1 MTAMEALA
9 FFRNE
14 FVALAEAKV
23 SIVTHALNY
32 GTGCFEG
39 IRGNW
44 NAEEQQLYLF
54 RVREHYERLARSC
67 RVMKLELPY
76 GTDELVA
83 LTRELVAR
91 NGFREDVY
99 LRPIAYKGSEVIG
112 VRLHD
117 LEDHFSLFCV
127 PFGAYH
133 EVEKGVRCCTV
144 SWRKVPDL
152 AIPTRAK
159 VTGIYVNSA
168 LARTEAHEHGFDEAI
183 MLTQENMVCE
193 GSGENIFAI
202 IRGELVT
209 PDPSQDILVGI
220 TRDSVMRL
228 AREELGLRVVERPM
242 ARNELYVAD
251 EVFMTGTAAHVT
263 PVLEID
269 YRPIGNGDVGP
280 ITQRLK
286 DLYFDA
292 IYGRNKKYIDW
303 CTPVYSGE
311 QPSPPPAV
319 PVAARAG
326 DPAS

>member
-1 MTAMEALA
+1 MTAMEAIA
-9 FFRNE
+9 YFRNQ
-14 FVALAEAKV
+14 FVPLAEAKV

-44 NAEEQQLYLF
+44 NADAQQLYLF
-54 RVREHYERLARSC
+54 RPREHYERLTRSC
-67 RVMKLELPY
+67 AVMKMQLPRSPA
-76 GTDELVA
+76 ELVE

-91 NGFREDVY
+91 NGLHEDVY
-99 LRPIAYKGSEVIG
+99 VRPIAYKGSEVIG

-117 LEDHFSLFCV
+117 LEDHFSLFCL

-133 EVEKGVRCCTV
+133 EVDKGVRCCTV

-183 MLTQENMVCE
+183 MLTKDDMVCE
-193 GSGENIFAI
+193 GSGENIFI
-202 IRGELVT
+202 VVHGELVT

-220 TRDSVMRL
+220 TRDSIIRL
-228 AREELGLRVVERPM
+228 AREELGLRTVERPI
-242 ARNELYVAD
+242 ARNELYIAD

-263 PVLEID
+263 PVLGID
-269 YRPIGNGDVGP
+269 HRTIANGDVGP
-280 ITQRLK
+280 VTARLR
-286 DLYFDA
+286 DLYGST
-292 IYGRNKKYIDW
+292 INGQNKRYID
-303 CTPVYSGE
+303 
-311 QPSPPPAV
+311 
-319 PVAARAG
+319 
-326 DPAS
+326 

>member
-1 MTAMEALA
+1 MSEAYA

-14 FVALAEAKV
+14 FVPLAEAKV

-54 RVREHYERLARSC
+54 RLRDHYERLARSC
-67 RVMKLELPY
+67 RVLKITLPY
-76 GTDELVA
+76 SVEELCE

-91 NGFREDVY
+91 NRFRQDVY
-99 LRPIAYKGSEVIG
+99 IRPIAYKASEVIG

-117 LEDHFSLFCV
+117 LEDAFAIFCV

-133 EVEKGVRCCTV
+133 QVEKGIRCGTV
-144 SWRKVPDL
+144 SWRRVPDL

-183 MLTQENMVCE
+183 MLTKDDMVCE
-193 GSGENIFAI
+193 GSGENIFAV

-220 TRDSVMRL
+220 TRDSVIRL
-228 AREELGLRVVERPM
+228 AWEELGIRTIERPL
-242 ARNELYVAD
+242 ARNELYLAD

-269 YRPIGNGDVGP
+269 HRPIGDGEVGP
-280 ITQRLK
+280 ITQRLRE
-286 DLYFDA
+286 LYFEV
-292 IYGRNKKYIDW
+292 IVGRNKKYLDW
-303 CTPVYSGE
+303 CTPVYPTRVAAPKAE
-311 QPSPPPAV
+311 HEV
-319 PVAARAG
+319 PVGMPPVDFAG
-326 DPAS
+326 

>member
-1 MTAMEALA
+1 MEAYA

-14 FVALAEAKV
+14 FVPLAEAKV
-23 SIVTHALNY
+23 GIVTHALNY

-44 NAEEQQLYLF
+44 NSDEEQLYLF
-54 RVREHYERLARSC
+54 RPAEHFERLARSC
-67 RVMKLELPY
+67 RIMKIELPRPPE
-76 GTDELVA
+76 ELCA
-83 LTRELVAR
+83 LAAEVVRR

-99 LRPIAYKGSEVIG
+99 VRPLAYKASEVIG

-117 LEDHFSLFCV
+117 LEDEFALFAV

-133 EVEKGVRCCTV
+133 EIDKGLRCCTV

-183 MLTQENMVCE
+183 MLTANDMVCE
-193 GSGENIFAI
+193 GSGENIFAVI
-202 IRGELVT
+202 NGELVT

-220 TRDSVMRL
+220 TRASVIQL
-228 AREELGLRVVERPM
+228 AREELGIRTVERPL

-269 YRPIGNGDVGP
+269 YRTIGDGEVGP
-280 ITQRLK
+280 ITQNVA
-286 DLYFDA
+286 DLYFGT
-292 IYGRNKKYIDW
+292 ICGRNKKYLDW
-303 CTPVYSGE
+303 CMPVYPRGTRL
-311 QPSPPPAV
+311 PAQEREV
-319 PVAARAG
+319 PVGIQVADLA
-326 DPAS
+326 D

>member
-1 MTAMEALA
+1 MEPYA

-14 FVALAEAKV
+14 FVPLAEAKV

-44 NAEEQQLYLF
+44 NAEQQQLFLF
-54 RVREHYERLARSC
+54 RPRDHYTRLTRSC
-67 RVMKLELPY
+67 GVMKMTLPY
-76 GTDELVA
+76 SPDELCA
-83 LTRELVAR
+83 LTRELVTR
-91 NGFREDVY
+91 NGYREDVY
-99 LRPIAYKGSEVIG
+99 VRPIVYKASEVIG

-117 LEDHFSLFCV
+117 LEDGFALFSV

-133 EVEKGVRCCTV
+133 EVDKGVRCCTV
-144 SWRKVPDL
+144 SWRRVPDL

-183 MLTQENMVCE
+183 MLTSQDMVCE
-193 GSGENIFAI
+193 GSGENIFAV
-202 IRGELVT
+202 IRGQLVT

-220 TRDSVMRL
+220 TRDSVIRI
-228 AREELGLRVVERPM
+228 AREELGIPVVERPI
-242 ARNELYVAD
+242 ARNELYLAD

-269 YRPIGNGDVGP
+269 HRPIADGDVGP

-292 IYGRNKKYIDW
+292 ITGRNPKYLDW
-303 CTPVYSGE
+303 CLPVYSGK
-311 QPSPPPAV
+311 QKAPAEAPEV
-319 PVAARAG
+319 PVALRAG

>member
-1 MTAMEALA
+1 MRAMDAIA
-9 FFRNE
+9 YFRNE
-14 FVALAEAKV
+14 FVPLAEAKV

-44 NAEEQQLYLF
+44 NAEAEQIYLF
-54 RVREHYERLARSC
+54 RPLEHFQRLQRSS
-67 RVMKLELPY
+67 RVMKMTLPE
-76 GTDELVA
+76 TPERLVEI
-83 LTRELVAR
+83 TRELVAR
-91 NGFREDVY
+91 NGLHTDAY
-99 LRPIAYKGSEVIG
+99 IRPLLYKGSEVIG

-117 LEDHFSLFCV
+117 LEDHLALFCL

-133 EVEKGVRCCTV
+133 EVDQGVRCCTV

-183 MLTQENMVCE
+183 MLTTDNMVCE
-193 GSGENIFAI
+193 GSGENIFAVI
-202 IRGELVT
+202 NGELVT

-220 TRDSVMRL
+220 TRDSVMQL
-228 AREELGLRVVERPM
+228 AREELGLEIVERPM

-269 YRPIGNGDVGP
+269 YRPVGGGGVGP

-286 DLYFDA
+286 DLYFGA
-292 IYGRNKKYIDW
+292 IYGRNPKYMEW
-303 CTPVYSGE
+303 CTPVY
-311 QPSPPPAV
+311 PATK
-319 PVAARAG
+319 
-326 DPAS
+326 

>member
-1 MTAMEALA
+1 MEAIA
-9 FFRNE
+9 YFRNE
-14 FVALAEAKV
+14 FVPIAEAKV

-44 NAEEQQLYLF
+44 NAEAQQLYLF
-54 RVREHYERLARSC
+54 RMLEHYERLTRSC
-67 RVMKLELPY
+67 GVMKMRLPHPP
-76 GTDELVA
+76 DELCR

-91 NGFREDVY
+91 NGYHEDVY
-99 LRPIAYKGSEVIG
+99 VRPLAYKGSEVIG

-117 LEDHFSLFCV
+117 LEDHFALFCV

-133 EVEKGVRCCTV
+133 EVDKGIRCCTV
-144 SWRKVPDL
+144 SWRRVPDL
-152 AIPTRAK
+152 CIPTRAK

-183 MLTQENMVCE
+183 MLTKDDMVCE
-193 GSGENIFAI
+193 GSGENIFAV

-220 TRDSVMRL
+220 TRESVMRL
-228 AREELGLRVVERPM
+228 AREELGLRTVERPL
-242 ARNELYVAD
+242 ARNELYLAD

-269 YRPIGNGDVGP
+269 HRPIADGDVGP
-280 ITQRLK
+280 VTQQLQ
-286 DLYFDA
+286 DLYFAA
-292 IYGRNKKYIDW
+292 ITGRSPKYLGW
-303 CTPVYSGE
+303 CTPVYPHGA
-311 QPSPPPAV
+311 QPPHAEPAV
-319 PVAARAG
+319 PVGMKAG

>member
-1 MTAMEALA
+1 MDAIAY
-9 FFRNE
+9 FRNE
-14 FVALAEAKV
+14 FVPLAEAKV

-44 NAEEQQLYLF
+44 NAEAEQLYLF
-54 RVREHYERLARSC
+54 RPLEHFQRLQRSS
-67 RVMKLELPY
+67 RVMKMTLP
-76 GTDELVA
+76 ESPERLVEIA
-83 LTRELVAR
+83 RELVVR
-91 NGFREDVY
+91 NG
-99 LRPIAYKGSEVIG
+99 LRSDAYIRPLLYKGSEVIG

-117 LEDHFSLFCV
+117 LEDHFALFCL

-133 EVEKGVRCCTV
+133 EVELGVRCCTV

-168 LARTEAHEHGFDEAI
+168 LARTEAHEQGFDEAI
-183 MLTQENMVCE
+183 MLTKDDMVCE
-193 GSGENIFAI
+193 GSGENIFAVI
-202 IRGELVT
+202 NGELVT

-220 TRDSVMRL
+220 TRASVMRL
-228 AREELGLRVVERPM
+228 AREELGLKVVERPM

-269 YRPIGNGDVGP
+269 YRPVGGGGVGP

-286 DLYFDA
+286 DLYFAA
-292 IYGRNKKYIDW
+292 IYGRNPKYMEW
-303 CTPVYSGE
+303 CTPVYSEGSSRGG
-311 QPSPPPAV
+311 PSLAAPA
-319 PVAARAG
+319 AA
-326 DPAS
+326 PTS

>member
-1 MTAMEALA
+1 MDAYA

-14 FVALAEAKV
+14 FVPLAEAKV

-32 GTGCFEG
+32 GTGVFEG

-44 NAEEQQLYLF
+44 NADQEQLFLF
-54 RVREHYERLARSC
+54 RPREHFERLARSC
-67 RVMKLELPY
+67 GVMKMTLPY
-76 GTDELVA
+76 SAEELCQLTCELV
-83 LTRELVAR
+83 RR

-99 LRPIAYKGSEVIG
+99 VRPIAYKGSEVIG

-117 LEDHFSLFCV
+117 LQDEFALFSV

-133 EVEKGVRCCTV
+133 EVDKGVRCCTV
-144 SWRKVPDL
+144 SWRRVPDL
-152 AIPTRAK
+152 AIPTRCK

-183 MLTQENMVCE
+183 MLTVDDMVCE
-193 GSGENIFAI
+193 GSGENIFAVV
-202 IRGELVT
+202 RGELVT

-220 TRDSVMRL
+220 TRDSVIRI
-228 AREELGLRVVERPM
+228 AREDLGIRTVERSI
-242 ARNELYVAD
+242 ARNELYLAD

-269 YRPIGNGDVGP
+269 HRPIADGDVGP
-280 ITQRLK
+280 ITQQLQAR
-286 DLYFDA
+286 YFAA
-292 IYGRNKKYIDW
+292 ITGRDPKYADW
-303 CTPVYSGE
+303 CLSVYPTAGARPTRE
-311 QPSPPPAV
+311 REV
-319 PVAARAG
+319 PVGLRAG

>member
-1 MTAMEALA
+1 MSDAYA

-14 FVALAEAKV
+14 FVPLAEAKV

-67 RVMKLELPY
+67 RVMKMELPY

-83 LTRELVAR
+83 LTRELVRR

-99 LRPIAYKGSEVIG
+99 VRPIAYKGSEVIG

-117 LEDHFSLFCV
+117 LEDHFTLFCL

-133 EVEKGVRCCTV
+133 EVDKGIRCCTV

-152 AIPTRAK
+152 SIPSRAK

-168 LARTEAHEHGFDEAI
+168 LARTEAHDNGFDEAI
-183 MLTQENMVCE
+183 MLTKDDMVCE
-193 GSGENIFAI
+193 GSGENIFAV
-202 IRGELVT
+202 IRSELVT

-220 TRDSVMRL
+220 TRESVMRL
-228 AREELGLRVVERPM
+228 AREELGLRIVERSI

-269 YRPIGNGDVGP
+269 HRPIADGDVGP

-286 DLYFDA
+286 DLYFAA
-292 IYGRNKKYIDW
+292 IYGRNKKYLDW
-303 CTPVYSGE
+303 CTPVYGE
-311 QPSPPPAV
+311 PRDDAVPAV
-319 PVAARAG
+319 PLAARAG

>member
-1 MTAMEALA
+1 MEPYA

-14 FVALAEAKV
+14 FVPLAEAKV

-44 NAEEQQLYLF
+44 NAEEEQLYLF
-54 RVREHYERLARSC
+54 RLREHYERLARSA
-67 RVMKLELPY
+67 RVLKMTLPRSPAELC
-76 GTDELVA
+76 A
-83 LTRELVAR
+83 LTCELVAR
-91 NGFREDVY
+91 NGYREDVY
-99 LRPIAYKGSEVIG
+99 VRPIAFKGSQVIG

-117 LEDHFSLFCV
+117 LEDDFALFCV

-133 EVEKGVRCCTV
+133 EVDKGIRCCTV

-183 MLTQENMVCE
+183 MLTVDDKVCE
-193 GSGENIFAI
+193 GSGENIFAVI
-202 IRGELVT
+202 DGRLVT

-220 TRDSVMRL
+220 TRDSVTRL
-228 AREELGLRVVERPM
+228 AREELGIPIVERPL

-269 YRPIGNGDVGP
+269 YRPVADGEVGP
-280 ITQRLK
+280 ITQRLR
-286 DLYFDA
+286 DLYFGA
-292 IYGRNKKYIDW
+292 ITGRNKKYLDW
-303 CTPVYSGE
+303 CTPVY
-311 QPSPPPAV
+311 PHATRLPAAEREV
-319 PVAARAG
+319 PVGIQVADVAE
-326 DPAS
+326 